1 MKNLLLSIVG
11 GFALSGCV
19 GVLHTNESVQ
29 QETDSNWDLYSD
41 TWVATDALGRTMPG
55 IEKVGPVKD
64 DKKRTVGFFY
74 IAWLSDN
81 LATLNAP

>member
-41 TWVATDALGRTMPG
+41 TWKNDHVQCSYRQ
-55 IEKVGPVKD
+55 K
-64 DKKRTVGFFY
+64 
-74 IAWLSDN
+74 
-81 LATLNAP
+81 

>member
-41 TWVATDALGRTMPG
+41 TWVATDALGRT
-55 IEKVGPVKD
+55 IIWQ
-64 DKKRTVGFFY
+64 R
-74 IAWLSDN
+74 
-81 LATLNAP
+81 

>member
-55 IEKVGPVKD
+55 IERWGRSRMIRKE
-64 DKKRTVGFFY
+64 R
-74 IAWLSDN
+74 
-81 LATLNAP
+81 